1 MQVGGCSP
9 GHTYR
14 PQAQHNIT
22 NAQHMLH
29 AAAGA
34 GFGQELPPQ
43 RMEALIRAAGR
54 TPRQRTTLY
63 EDPPAD
69 RAGLGL
75 RAPALQP
82 LRRAAGPALSA

>member
-1 MQVGGCSP
+1 MGALKNQASAKA
-9 GHTYR
+9 HTPR
-14 PQAQHNIT
+14 
-22 NAQHMLH
+22 H